1 MTFIAWPIRARIGL
15 FRNLPTK
22 GKEIFGTLENVKVG
36 DRFPVRVMGVINLT
50 RNSFYKGSVSTG
62 REEILNSALKMQ
74 EEGADF
80 IDLGAR
86 STAPYR
92 TSEISETTETKL
104 LSFALK
110 ILSGR
115 IDLPLSIDTTR
126 VMPAKHALDEGAT
139 ILNDPYGFAHEQG
152 EELAELTSER
162 RVSVVITAHEM
173 SERNIH
179 DPISRVRSAL
189 VQSLRLAKK
198 KGIKSNKIAI
208 DPGIGFFSDSKI
220 SNVEWNSRILAN
232 IGALRRFGEPIL
244 IGVSRKKFLGILGG
258 DIPAE
263 GRLSGSLSA
272 TAIAVY
278 NGAHIVRTHD
288 VKETKQAIA
297 VASKIKEEAAKGL
310 SQII

>member
-1 MTFIAWPIRARIGL
+1 MTFIAWPIRARKGL

-22 GKEIFGTLENVKVG
+22 GKEIFGTLGNVKVG

-110 ILSGR
+110 ILSAR
-115 IDLPLSIDTTR
+115 IHVPLSVDTTR
-126 VMPAKHALDEGAT
+126 VMPANRALDEGAT

-152 EELAELTSER
+152 KDLAELTSER
-162 RVSVVITAHEM
+162 RVSVIITAHEM
-173 SERNIH
+173 SQGNIH
-179 DPISRVRSAL
+179 DPITRVGGAL

-310 SQII
+310 SQIA